1 MTESESGVLPLHYT
15 SIFCCAGIILL
26 HAIIYH
32 TLVGIAR
39 EIFIFLKKCGLG
51 LTARNYYLRNGNK
64 YLYLID
70 NILTMCC
77 ECFKISLTKKSIS
90 LTNKEDN
97 NGTYISAK
105 ADKGAS
111 C

>member
-1 MTESESGVLPLHYT
+1 MDFGYEFFVR
-15 SIFCCAGIILL
+15 C
-26 HAIIYH
+26 
-32 TLVGIAR
+32 
-39 EIFIFLKKCGLG
+39 
-51 LTARNYYLRNGNK
+51 
-64 YLYLID
+64 
-70 NILTMCC
+70 MCC